1 MLEAFRLA
9 VLIIMAQMFVII
21 RKKFISRVAQI
32 YIWLGLLMS
41 FEELRETESVR
52 WRDRERER
60 ESRVVT

>member
-9 VLIIMAQMFVII
+9 MLIIMAQMFVII